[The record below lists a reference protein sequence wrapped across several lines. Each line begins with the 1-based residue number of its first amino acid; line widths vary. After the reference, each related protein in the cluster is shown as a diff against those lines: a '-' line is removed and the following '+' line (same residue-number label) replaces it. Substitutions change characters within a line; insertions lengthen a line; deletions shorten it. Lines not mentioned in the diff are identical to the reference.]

1 MIGPKAGRRMQM
13 HSADGALIGRLP
25 PPSSSTTAVDAV
37 ASLVHQLGPMPNKAL
52 VYNSRGSQ
60 LYGSAVGGVGSGYLQ
75 HQELLAEGQHARL
88 SVVLQT
94 PQLVGVD
101 NAHIE

>member
-25 PPSSSTTAVDAV
+25 PLSSSTAAVDAV
-37 ASLVHQLGPMPNKAL
+37 ASLVHQLGPMSNKAL

-60 LYGSAVGGVGSGYLQ
+60 LYGSAVGGVGSCYL

-94 PQLVGVD
+94 PQLVGVE